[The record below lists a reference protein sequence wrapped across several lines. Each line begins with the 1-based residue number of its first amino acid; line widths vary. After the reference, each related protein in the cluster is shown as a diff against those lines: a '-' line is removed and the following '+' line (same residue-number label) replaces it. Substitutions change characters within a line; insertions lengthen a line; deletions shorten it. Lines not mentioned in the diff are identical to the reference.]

1 MKALEMTDIYLGRI
15 VKAFG
20 IRGELKFHPSDDF
33 WEEVLESRKLE
44 LYSESSGKT
53 TKLPFELV
61 AKRPHGTSYVVKLKG
76 VDDRNRAEEL
86 VGSKLFVD
94 EEALDVE
101 LPYELLPFQVVGMTV
116 KDEAGNV
123 LGRVARVV
131 YSSAHDVYEVES
143 ESGTFMVPA
152 IPEFVIDVNE
162 DEGEMTIRPL
172 PGLIEGE

>member
-1 MKALEMTDIYLGRI
+1 MKALEMADIYLGRI

-44 LYSESSGKT
+44 LYSERSGKT

-61 AKRPHGTSYVVKLKG
+61 EKRPHGRSYVVKLKG
-76 VDDRNRAEEL
+76 IDDRNRAEEL
-86 VGSKLFVD
+86 VGSELFVD
-94 EEALDVE
+94 EEVLDVA
-101 LPYELLPFQVVGMTV
+101 LPHALLPFQVVGMTV

-123 LGRVARVV
+123 LGRVARIV
-131 YSSAHDVYEVES
+131 YSAAHDVYEVERN
-143 ESGTFMVPA
+143 GATFMVPA
-152 IPEFVIDVNE
+152 IPEFIVNVNE

-172 PGLIEGE
+172 PGLIEDE

>member
-1 MKALEMTDIYLGRI
+1 MKVLEMTDIYLGRI

-20 IRGELKFHPSDDF
+20 IRGELKFHPSEDF

-44 LYSESSGKT
+44 LYSENAGKT

-61 AKRPHGTSYVVKLKG
+61 EKRPHGTSYVVKLKG
-76 VDDRNRAEEL
+76 VDNRNRAEEL
-86 VGSKLFVD
+86 VGSELFVD
-94 EEALDVE
+94 GDALDVA

-123 LGRVARVV
+123 LGRVTRIVFSA
-131 YSSAHDVYEVES
+131 AHDVYEVERDG
-143 ESGTFMVPA
+143 GTFMVPA
-152 IPEFVIDVNE
+152 IPEFVVDVNE

-172 PGLIEGE
+172 PGLIEDE